1 MAVTIYADEQF
12 YTNEYLSGKA
22 AVITAA
28 FDYYARSASQIINQ
42 RTYGNIG
49 DEIPDCVKM
58 CCCELAELL
67 FQSENGFGDKS
78 DVSSESL
85 GNGSYSVSY
94 GSATERQDA
103 LHTKCRDVIRKWLGG
118 TGLLYSGVE

>member
-12 YTNEYLSGKA
+12 YKNIYLCGKA

-28 FDYYARSASQIINQ
+28 FDYYARSASQIIAKQ
-42 RTYGNIG
+42 TYDNIG
-49 DEIPDCVKM
+49 EDIPECVKM
-58 CCCELAELL
+58 CCCELAELIY
-67 FQSENGFGDKS
+67 QSENGMNDKS
-78 DVSSESL
+78 DISSETL

-94 GSATERQDA
+94 GNAAERMSAVRSKSREIIK
-103 LHTKCRDVIRKWLGG
+103 HWLFG